1 MIQKTFINSPSRR
14 QGLLSSVSR
23 RGTHAASLL
32 LLGGAAGALVLA
44 APQRAAAFNLYS
56 GSYAGQQLE
65 INLDTTLEYSN
76 VYRVNDPSAILTN
89 NINGDEGDRDFRHGF
104 VDNTFDALP
113 VFDLKYGD
121 YGVHVSGEF
130 YMDTSYLDKNQNNSP
145 ATFNPISTNSNND
158 FTSATRNINGLNA
171 VLLDAFGYGS
181 KYFGAND
188 SQEITV
194 KVGRQTLL
202 WGQSLFFAGNGIAAG
217 QAPLDIIKAES
228 LPNAEAQQIFLP
240 IGQAVVTYQ
249 PNQTVTLQ
257 GYYQFEWAPD
267 TFQGVGAYFSS
278 TDVLDKGGQRL
289 LVAPGVGFYRVKD
302 NRPPI
307 NNGEFGGSVQLTLG
321 NYDLGF
327 YGLRYDAKAPE
338 IYLGPAA
345 YGQPL
350 SSIGS
355 YYLVYP
361 RDIQIYGS
369 ALSTT
374 VGPVNVAGE
383 ISGRRNMPLVSGAA
397 FETSYPGSANA
408 GALYAKGSTMA
419 AQASAIYVSPGI
431 PLDPGGVTI
440 DGEVAMNHVISVD
453 QNKAELTPGRQA
465 TAAAVEAVATP
476 AYFNVFPNTELE
488 FPIGI
493 TYDFLGR
500 SEIDSTMNHGTG
512 SFSFGVTAVYR
523 TTWTAGLTYHDYFGK
538 ADVNLNPLA
547 DRGYLSFNMEHTF

>member
-1 MIQKTFINSPSRR
+1 MIERKFFSLSRR
-14 QGLLSSVSR
+14 QRLLASVPR
-23 RGTHAASLL
+23 RYTHAASML

-44 APQRAAAFNLYS
+44 APQPAAAFNLYS
-56 GSYAGQQLE
+56 GSYDGQALQ

-130 YMDTSYLDKNQNNSP
+130 FVDTSYLDKNQNNSP
-145 ATFNPISTNSNND
+145 SSFNPISTNSNND
-158 FTSATRNINGLNA
+158 FTSATRNVNGLNA

-338 IYLGPAA
+338 LYLGPAT

-350 SSIGS
+350 TSIGS

-419 AQASAIYVSPGI
+419 AQASFIYVSPGI
-431 PLDPGGVTI
+431 PLDPGGVTF

-453 QNKAELTPGRQA
+453 QNKSELTVGRQA
-465 TAAAVEAVATP
+465 TAAAAEVVATP
-476 AYFNVFPNTELE
+476 AYFEVFPNTELE
-488 FPIGI
+488 FPIGL

-500 SEIDSTMNHGTG
+500 SEIDQTMNHGTG